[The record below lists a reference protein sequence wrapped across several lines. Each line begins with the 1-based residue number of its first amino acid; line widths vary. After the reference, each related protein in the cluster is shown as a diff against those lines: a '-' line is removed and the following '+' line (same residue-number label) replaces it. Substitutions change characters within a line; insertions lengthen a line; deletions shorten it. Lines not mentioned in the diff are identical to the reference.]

1 VSVFDEAAFQRQ
13 QLGQALR
20 DLRQRTGLSG
30 LRFANRVGLAQSKVS
45 RVELGQQVPSTAD
58 LDRWLDATGAP
69 DDRRA
74 ELDRLREAAATEAL
88 AWRRQR
94 ARGLPAL
101 QLDVAAV
108 EASARVLRYWHP
120 TLVPGLLQTPAYARA
135 VYEAM
140 HGPDQPDLA
149 ATVAQRMDR
158 QALLYEEGRR
168 FEFIIGEAA
177 LRWRFG
183 SRDVMLGQLDRI
195 GVVTGLPNVTTGILP
210 LDAEL
215 PVWRTHHF
223 TVYDEREEGPL
234 VHVELL
240 VEGRNYRDPDDVAR
254 FQAAFQQLH
263 KVAITG
269 RQTHRLLAQIADTLR
284 TSGTAAR
291 GA

>member
-1 VSVFDEAAFQRQ
+1 MSVFDEAAVRRR
-13 QLGQALR
+13 QLGRALR
-20 DLRQRTGLSG
+20 QLRQATGLSG
-30 LRFANRVGLAQSKVS
+30 LRFADRVGLAQSKVS
-45 RVELGQQVPSTAD
+45 RVELGQQVPSAAD

-69 DDRRA
+69 EDRRT
-74 ELDRLREAAATEAL
+74 ELHRLREQAATEAL
-88 AWRRQR
+88 TWRRHR

-101 QLDVAAV
+101 QVDVAAV
-108 EASARVLRYWHP
+108 EASARALSYWHP

-195 GVVTGLPNVTTGILP
+195 GVVTALPNVTVGVLP
-210 LDAEL
+210 FDSEL
-215 PVWRTHHF
+215 PIWRTHHF
-223 TVYDEREEGPL
+223 TVYDQRDEGPL
-234 VHVELL
+234 VHIELL

-254 FQAAFQQLH
+254 FQAAFDRLR
-263 KVAITG
+263 KLAVSG
-269 RQTHRLLAQIADTLR
+269 RQAQRLLARITDDLR
-284 TSGTAAR
+284 SGGRQGDA
-291 GA
+291 